1 MDNGYTIIPAHI
13 RENLKQYSPNI
24 TEGNII
30 CLECGYQGQM
40 GFTAKKSWDFGS
52 IFNIGFWGLF
62 AFGLLLTIATGGGF
76 LVLIAIALCVYW
88 CLQNIRGNRATL
100 YHCPNCGAVLVIQE
114 TN

>member
-1 MDNGYTIIPAHI
+1 MDNGYTIIPGHI

-40 GFTAKKSWDFGS
+40 GFTAKRRWDFGS
-52 IFNIGFWGLF
+52 FFNIGVWGLF
-62 AFGLLLTIATGGGF
+62 ALGLLLTIATGGGF
-76 LVLIAIALCVYW
+76 LVLIALVLCVYW

-100 YHCPNCGAVLVIQE
+100 YHCPNCGAVLAIQE